1 MLHIWSAVEADFE
14 RDYGINLMEQIDT
27 MSWRRFLVLLNN
39 LNPHGAVAAVIQ
51 SQTDTDNI
59 ENRTE
64 AEEEK
69 AASDFFTSMMG
80 V

>member
-1 MLHIWSAVEADFE
+1 MLHIWDAVEADFE
-14 RDYGINLMEQIDT
+14 RDYSINLMEHIDK

-39 LNPHGAVAAVIQ
+39 LNPHGAVAAMIQ
-51 SQTDTDNI
+51 SMNNTDNI
-59 ENRTE
+59 EERTE

-69 AASDFFTSMMG
+69 AASDFFSSLMS